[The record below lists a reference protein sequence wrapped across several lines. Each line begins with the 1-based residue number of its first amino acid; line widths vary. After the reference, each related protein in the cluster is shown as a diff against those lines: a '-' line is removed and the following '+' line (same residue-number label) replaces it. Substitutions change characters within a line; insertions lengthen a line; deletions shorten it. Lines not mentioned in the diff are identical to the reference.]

1 MPYKANWMKHE
12 NGVMALVI
20 PRVLFCGIV
29 NKDERPDFRLPGNMD
44 AAWWQQAIETARLR
58 KGKGKR
64 EAYLLKRHNGFIEAD
79 HIGYLDNITFENPHA
94 YCDVVVTNPEEIKA
108 VLRGERANMSAE
120 TDYERHFV
128 WGLSLIQGQ
137 EGHFSEEIPELRVE
151 GVSLEDPQAKAL
163 GAGASSALAK
173 REPELVALAAAVN
186 DPRRV
191 NMLFSSEQQTELKKL
206 IDAGVTGALAGEDF
220 KKALNDGIKA
230 ALTAHKPEPKEP
242 KAGEDAEVAKLTAE
256 LAKTRKEK
264 SDVECQ
270 LALEKR
276 KAEIDEKANE
286 IKKAGNPLS
295 LKAIKAQL
303 AATETDEGFKERF
316 EKLKA
321 AKLST
326 DDPAGEPDP
335 AQGDGKKGKL
345 SREEAGAKYNAALK
359 KHMDLGKSRMEA
371 AELVAKEDPKLKEE
385 FIAAFN

>member
-1 MPYKANWMKHE
+1 MPYKANWMKLE

-94 YCDVVVTNPEEIKA
+94 YCDVIVTNPEEIKA

-151 GVSLEDPQAKAL
+151 GVSLEDPQAKGL
-163 GAGASSALAK
+163 GAAAAHALS

-191 NMLFSSEQQTELKKL
+191 NMLFSNEQQTELQKL
-206 IDAGVTGALAGEDF
+206 IGDGTKSVLASDDFKQTLNTSVAEAVKTALAAQPKQEPKAPESPKTGGDESAEVKLRKRAEQAEARIAELEGERELDAMVREYRAANGVLTDEQCR
-220 KKALNDGIKA
+220 K
-230 ALTAHKPEPKEP
+230 ALTALSTSE
-242 KAGEDAEVAKLTAE
+242 A
-256 LAKTRKEK
+256 RKVK
-264 SDVECQ
+264 
-270 LALEKR
+270 
-276 KAEIDEKANE
+276 
-286 IKKAGNPLS
+286 
-295 LKAIKAQL
+295 L
-303 AATETDEGFKERF
+303 AAMKT
-316 EKLKA
+316 

-326 DDPAGEPDP
+326 DDPAGQPDP
-335 AQGDGKKGKL
+335 VQGDGKKRL
-345 SREEAGAKYNAALK
+345 TA
-359 KHMDLGKSRMEA
+359 
-371 AELVAKEDPKLKEE
+371 EE
-385 FIAAFN
+385 FLRAEFKAKKINHCTEDEYVRLNKEFVNPEELN

>member
-1 MPYKANWMKHE
+1 MPYKANWMKLE

-44 AAWWQQAIETARLR
+44 AAWWQQAVETARLR

-94 YCDVVVTNPEEIKA
+94 YCDVIVTNPEEIKA

-163 GAGASSALAK
+163 GPAMAAAALSA
-173 REPELVALAAAVN
+173 REPELVALTAARN
-186 DPRRV
+186 TPRKPL
-191 NMLFSSEQQTELKKL
+191 MAFTEEQTKELNKL
-206 IDAGVTGALAGEDF
+206 IGDGVKSALASDDF
-220 KKALNDGIKA
+220 KQALNAALPKQEPKA
-230 ALTAHKPEPKEP
+230 PESPKTGGDESAEVKLRKRAEQAEARIAELEGERELDAMVREYRAANGVLTDEQCRKALTALSTSE
-242 KAGEDAEVAKLTAE
+242 A
-256 LAKTRKEK
+256 RKVK
-264 SDVECQ
+264 
-270 LALEKR
+270 
-276 KAEIDEKANE
+276 
-286 IKKAGNPLS
+286 
-295 LKAIKAQL
+295 L
-303 AATETDEGFKERF
+303 AAMKT
-316 EKLKA
+316 

-326 DDPAGEPDP
+326 DDPAGQPDP
-335 AQGDGKKGKL
+335 VQGDGKKPKL
-345 SREEAGAKYNAALK
+345 TKAEASAKYDAEVRARMAANSKLTRAQAVA
-359 KHMDLGKSRMEA
+359 LVNT
-371 AELVAKEDPKLKEE
+371 ELPELHAQFV
-385 FIAAFN
+385 AAFN

>member
-1 MPYKANWMKHE
+1 MPYKANWMKLE

-94 YCDVVVTNPEEIKA
+94 YCDVIVTNPEEIKA

-163 GAGASSALAK
+163 GPAMAAAALSA
-173 REPELVALAAAVN
+173 REPELVALTAARN
-186 DPRRV
+186 TPRKPL
-191 NMLFSSEQQTELKKL
+191 MAFTEEQTKELNKL
-206 IDAGVTGALAGEDF
+206 IGDGVKSALASDDF
-220 KKALNDGIKA
+220 KQALNAALPKQEPKA
-230 ALTAHKPEPKEP
+230 PESPKTGGDESAEVKLRKRAEQAEARIAELEGERELDAMVREYRAASGVLTDEQCRKALTALSTSE
-242 KAGEDAEVAKLTAE
+242 A
-256 LAKTRKEK
+256 RKVK
-264 SDVECQ
+264 
-270 LALEKR
+270 
-276 KAEIDEKANE
+276 
-286 IKKAGNPLS
+286 
-295 LKAIKAQL
+295 L
-303 AATETDEGFKERF
+303 AAMKT
-316 EKLKA
+316 

-326 DDPAGEPDP
+326 DDPAGQPDP
-335 AQGDGKKGKL
+335 AQGKKRL
-345 SREEAGAKYNAALK
+345 TA
-359 KHMDLGKSRMEA
+359 
-371 AELVAKEDPKLKEE
+371 EE
-385 FIAAFN
+385 FLRAEFKAKKINHCTEDEYVRLNKEFVNPEELN